1 MHGSNFSRYNFKL
14 NNETRKR
21 FDSSSICNG
30 CLLNNN
36 FNFRNKVKKE
46 IEIMTPKEKAKE
58 LVEKMFS
65 NMPKY
70 LQGKIGSETAK
81 QCALICV
88 GEIIGIPS
96 IQTAYAQGY
105 NKSKSTESY
114 WQEVKQEIN
123 KL

>member
-1 MHGSNFSRYNFKL
+1 
-14 NNETRKR
+14 
-21 FDSSSICNG
+21 
-30 CLLNNN
+30 
-36 FNFRNKVKKE
+36 
-46 IEIMTPKEKAKE
+46 MTAKEKAKE

-88 GEIIGIPS
+88 DEILQFHDRIDV
-96 IQTAYAQGY
+96 YY
-105 NKSKSTESY
+105 CNK
-114 WQEVKQEIN
+114 VKQEIN

>member
-1 MHGSNFSRYNFKL
+1 
-14 NNETRKR
+14 
-21 FDSSSICNG
+21 
-30 CLLNNN
+30 
-36 FNFRNKVKKE
+36 
-46 IEIMTPKEKAKE
+46 MTPKEKAIE
-58 LVEKMFS
+58 LIEKMFS

-88 GEIIGIPS
+88 DEILE
-96 IQTAYAQGY
+96 
-105 NKSKSTESY
+105 TESNYYPNEINY